1 MAFERIEKNLT
12 LLRSQTQISAEDL
25 VDSMNRLLS
34 DSEEFNKEHGI
45 SEFQAK
51 EIEQYSLDLQDLLIM
66 LNHTFSLHRDQLES
80 LDDEYLRKIHKD
92 SLKVQNDID
101 AKKPILEKL
110 SSEKETRNGLITE
123 AASLQGQIDQ
133 LERELAG
140 LEDISLEDLK
150 QKRDELKKKKDDL
163 EGRQSEYK
171 ELNKDIGGLEAQLS
185 KVKSDLKD
193 LQGKKDTIIKD
204 EAETGKLV
212 EEYKAW
218 IEDHGKN
225 DSSIRT
231 DYNEAKNAFAV
242 ITNAWTAIKQR
253 DDFEEVINSL
263 EDSALH
269 EIKSFSDLDMWF
281 DHMNKQL
288 VIMLDS
294 YRDMYNGVLLVINRG
309 GTK

>member
-1 MAFERIEKNLT
+1 MAFERIEENLT

-51 EIEQYSLDLQDLLIM
+51 KIEQYSLDLQDLLIM

-80 LDDEYLRKIHKD
+80 LDDEYLRRIHND
-92 SLKVQNDID
+92 SLKFQNDID
-101 AKKPILEKL
+101 AKTPILKKL
-110 SSEKETRNGLITE
+110 SRERETRDDLE
-123 AASLQGQIDQ
+123 KKAAALQGQIDQ
-133 LERELAG
+133 LGLELAC
-140 LEDISLEDLK
+140 LEDISLEDLE
-150 QKRDELKKKKDDL
+150 QKRDELKKKKDEL

-171 ELNKDIGGLEAQLS
+171 ELNKDIDNLKVQLS
-185 KVKSDLKD
+185 EVKSDLKD

-204 EAETGKLV
+204 EAKIRKLV

-225 DSSIRT
+225 DPSIRT
-231 DYNEAKNAFAV
+231 DYTEAKNAFAA

-253 DDFEEVINSL
+253 NDFEEVINSL
-263 EDSALH
+263 EDSALR

-281 DHMNKQL
+281 EHMNKQL

-294 YRDMYNGVLLVINRG
+294 YKDMYNGVLLVINGG